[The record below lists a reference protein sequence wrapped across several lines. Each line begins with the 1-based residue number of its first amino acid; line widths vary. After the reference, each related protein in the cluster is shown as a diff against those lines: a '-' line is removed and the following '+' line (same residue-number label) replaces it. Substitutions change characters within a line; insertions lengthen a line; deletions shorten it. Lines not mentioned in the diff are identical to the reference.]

1 MIIDIVSFVYIYDP
15 DNMSSSQGNPS
26 EDKKVANWAVK
37 VVAAS
42 IAAGI
47 VLSFVIGYITNG
59 GWK

>member
-1 MIIDIVSFVYIYDP
+1 
-15 DNMSSSQGNPS
+15 MSSNNSNSS
-26 EDKKVANWAVK
+26 EDKKLANWAVK

-47 VLSFVIGYITNG
+47 VLSFVIGYVLNG